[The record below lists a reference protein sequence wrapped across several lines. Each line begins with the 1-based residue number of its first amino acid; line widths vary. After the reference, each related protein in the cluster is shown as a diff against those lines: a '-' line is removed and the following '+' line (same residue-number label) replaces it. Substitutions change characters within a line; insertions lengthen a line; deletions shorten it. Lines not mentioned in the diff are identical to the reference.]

1 MGAILNLNQIVSPYT
16 AAVSPRQPA
25 TVYLSTGQSATA
37 PDGGRTP
44 LYADPF
50 PATIAI
56 QPVSTGDLRKLEGLN
71 IQGVTE
77 KLYLNGQLRGLQR
90 INNLGG
96 DLVVLRDGTTYLVK
110 AVLEAWRFVSA
121 GDGWCCVAVILQAD
135 AKVSFQ
141 DEPRF

>member
-1 MGAILNLNQIVSPYT
+1 VNLNAVVAPYT
-16 AAVSPRQPA
+16 AAVAPQQPA
-25 TVYLSTGQSATA
+25 TVYLSTGQSPTA
-37 PDGGRTP
+37 PDGSRAP

-50 PATIAI
+50 NVTLAV

-71 IQGVTE
+71 IQGVSE

-90 INNLGG
+90 INQLGG

-121 GDGWCCVAVILQAD
+121 GNGWSCVAVVLQND
-135 AKVSFQ
+135 AKVSFI
-141 DEPRF
+141 ERPRL

>member
-1 MGAILNLNQIVSPYT
+1 MNLNAVVAPYT
-16 AAVSPRQPA
+16 AAICPQQAA

-50 PATIAI
+50 TVTLAV

-90 INNLGG
+90 INKLGG
-96 DLVVLRDGTTYLVK
+96 DLVVLRDGTTYLVT
-110 AVLEAWRFVSA
+110 AVLAAWRFVSA
-121 GDGWCCVAVILQAD
+121 GNGWCSVAVLLQND
-135 AKVSFQ
+135 AKLPFVQ
-141 DEPRF
+141 WPRL

>member
-1 MGAILNLNQIVSPYT
+1 MNLNQIVAPYT
-16 AAVSPRQPA
+16 AAIAPQQPA
-25 TVYLSTGQSATA
+25 TVYLSTGQSPTA

-50 PATIAI
+50 PVTLAV
-56 QPVSTGDLRKLEGLN
+56 QPVTTGDLRKLEGLN

-90 INNLGG
+90 VNKLGG
-96 DLVVLRDGTTYLVK
+96 DLVVLRDGRTFLVK

-121 GDGWCCVAVILQAD
+121 GNGWSSVAVIMQND
-135 AKVSFQ
+135 TPVPFI
-141 DEPRF
+141 EWPRL

>member
-1 MGAILNLNQIVSPYT
+1 MNLNQIVAPYT
-16 AAVSPRQPA
+16 AAVAPQQPA
-25 TVYLSTGQSATA
+25 TMYLSTGQSATA

-44 LYADPF
+44 LYATPF
-50 PATIAI
+50 TLSCAI

-90 INNLGG
+90 INSLGG

-110 AVLEAWRFVSA
+110 AVLEAWRFVS
-121 GDGWCCVAVILQAD
+121 DGNWWCCCAVILQND
-135 AKVSFQ
+135 VI
-141 DEPRF
+141 